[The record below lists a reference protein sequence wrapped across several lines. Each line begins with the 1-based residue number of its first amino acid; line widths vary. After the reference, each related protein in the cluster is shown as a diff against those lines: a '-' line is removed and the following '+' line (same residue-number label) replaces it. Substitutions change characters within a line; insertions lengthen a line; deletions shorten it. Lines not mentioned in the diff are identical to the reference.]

1 MRVRLGTFPC
11 FQIQVKYAMH
21 IVLIYAKENE
31 ATRSRFEPIRKL
43 ALYSPSAHV
52 YIHAQCCACELSVC
66 PFTKNASSLS
76 VVGKSEGLVV
86 IYCCVK

>member
-1 MRVRLGTFPC
+1 ML

-52 YIHAQCCACELSVC
+52 YIHAQCASLVSVRS
-66 PFTKNASSLS
+66 PKTHLHFL
-76 VVGKSEGLVV
+76 
-86 IYCCVK
+86 